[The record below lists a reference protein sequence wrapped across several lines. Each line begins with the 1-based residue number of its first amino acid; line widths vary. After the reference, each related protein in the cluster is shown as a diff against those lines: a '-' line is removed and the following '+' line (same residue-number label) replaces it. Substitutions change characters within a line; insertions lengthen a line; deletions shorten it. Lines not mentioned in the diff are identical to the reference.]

1 MAKKTMDQLT
11 AELEAAQKAERIE
24 RLKAQKKQL
33 MDDIKQRKD
42 MLVKSG
48 KEQERL
54 RGLLVKLTEIVESDE
69 FNPVRRTH

>member
-54 RGLLVKLTEIVESDE
+54 KGLLVKLTEIVESDE

>member
-33 MDDIKQRKD
+33 MDDIQQRKD
-42 MLVKSG
+42 MLAKSG

-69 FNPVRRTH
+69 FNPVRRTY